1 MNVEE
6 LAVDKIDVA
15 DGCVR
20 DETKHQ
26 GLYSSVATIV
36 SAFQSENEVVL
47 ISAWLE
53 QGRQG

>member
-6 LAVDKIDVA
+6 LAVDKRDAA